1 MRVVRVLDATD
12 GELIAASR
20 AAPQRFDAVFDR
32 HFRRVYGYLARR
44 VGPDLASDLAAE
56 VFAVAFARRATFEP
70 DRNDAAPWLFG
81 IATNLVRNH
90 RRSEVR
96 QLRAFARTGVDPVAH
111 DRTAEADAR
120 VDATRAAPA
129 LAGAIASL
137 RPADRDV
144 LLLFAWSGLSYR
156 EISDALDVPIGTV
169 RSRLARARRTVR
181 ELLRSGG
188 QHLDESDGGDER

>member
-1 MRVVRVLDATD
+1 MVRVLDATD

-20 AAPQRFDAVFDR
+20 VAPERFDAVFDR
-32 HFRRVYGYLARR
+32 HFPRVYGYLARR

-56 VFAVAFARRATFEP
+56 VFAVAFARRTTFEP
-70 DRNDAAPWLFG
+70 DRDDAAPWLFG

-96 QLRAFARTGVDPVAH
+96 QLRAFARTGVDPVVH

-120 VDATRAAPA
+120 IDADRAAPA
-129 LAGAIASL
+129 LAGALASL
-137 RPADRDV
+137 RPDDRDA

-169 RSRLARARRTVR
+169 RSRLARARRIVR
-181 ELLRSGG
+181 ELLRVGG
-188 QHLDESDGGDER
+188 QQLDETDEGDER